1 MRILLATDAFP
12 PRCGGSG
19 WSTYELARGL
29 RARGHEVHVLQP
41 RPNGSVLTREYDG
54 FTVREFPF
62 RAPDIPYVRNYAK
75 NERLRR
81 RLAPELAA
89 LVRSQRI
96 DVIHAQHVLT
106 CPPAIDA
113 ARATNTPI
121 VCTVRDYWP
130 VCYWSDLIH
139 DPDADH
145 LCPGCSPAMMVRCI
159 RPRAGAARPLA
170 LPLIPYM
177 WGNLR
182 RKREALA
189 DADAVVAVSGAIAR
203 DLRGRA
209 PELAST
215 RVEVI
220 PNPVDLEAIDA
231 AVAGTSSPIEGP
243 YAVYAGKLAPNKGV
257 AKLLPAIERAN
268 VRWPLIVVGEGPEQA
283 RLEAEWRRAG
293 RSVRF
298 TGWLPRAE
306 ALTWIRHASLLVF
319 PSHGPESLSR
329 VLLEASALGVA
340 IAAMDT
346 GGTRDIIHDEVT
358 GLLSTSVAELGDD
371 VARLAADEAL
381 RRRLGA
387 AARDAVARTF
397 AASVVVSRIEALYR
411 DLTRDASLEAGPA
424 EAERG

>member
-1 MRILLATDAFP
+1 MRILIATDAFP

-29 RARGHEVHVLQP
+29 RARGHAVHLLQP
-41 RPNGSVLTREYDG
+41 RPNGGGGSREYDG
-54 FTVREFPF
+54 FAVREFPF
-62 RAPDIPYVRNYAK
+62 HAPNVPFVRNYVK
-75 NERLRR
+75 NERLRQV
-81 RLAPELAA
+81 LAPALADM
-89 LVRSQRI
+89 VRADRI
-96 DVIHAQHVLT
+96 DLIHAQHVLT
-106 CPPAIDA
+106 CPAAIDA
-113 ARATNTPI
+113 GRATHTPV

-139 DPDADH
+139 DPDADA
-145 LCPGCSPAMMVRCI
+145 LCPGCSPGAMVQCVK
-159 RPRAGAARPLA
+159 PRAGAFWPLA
-170 LPLIPYM
+170 IPLVPYM
-177 WGNLR
+177 SANLR
-182 RKREALA
+182 RKREVLA
-189 DADAVVAVSGAIAR
+189 DASAIVAVSGAIAR
-203 DLRGRA
+203 DLKQRA

-231 AVAGTSSPIEGP
+231 AAAGSAPPMEGP

-268 VRWPLIVVGEGPEQA
+268 LRWPLVIIGEGPEQR
-283 RLEAEWRRAG
+283 RLESEWRRAG

-298 TGWLPRAE
+298 TGWLPRVE
-306 ALTWIRHASLLVF
+306 ALAWIRHAALLVF

-346 GGTRDIIHDEVT
+346 GGTRDIIRDEVT

-371 VARLAADEAL
+371 VARLAGDDAL
-381 RRRLGA
+381 RRRLGT
-387 AARDAVARTF
+387 AAREWIASTF
-397 AASVVVSRIEALYR
+397 AAPLVVSRVEALYR
-411 DLTRDASLEAGPA
+411 ELVTRG
-424 EAERG
+424 